1 MELRPWTLPNFLTF
15 LRLLVLPFLIV
26 AILEGRHE
34 SALVLFL
41 AAAVTDI
48 VDGYLARHFGMS
60 SPLGAYLD
68 PIADKLFLVSA
79 FIVFT
84 LPTTPTRVHVPVWL
98 LVVTIFKD
106 VMTLIVALVMLLAL
120 DIRTFPPSVLGKATT
135 FLEICTVTAILLTNT
150 SWLPEIVPQVLFRL
164 VLVASVASGFHYTWQ
179 SSNRLKAGGS

>member
-1 MELRPWTLPNFLTF
+1 MVELRPWTLPNFLTF
-15 LRLLVLPFLIV
+15 CRLVVLPFLIV
-26 AILEGRHE
+26 AILEGRFE

-48 VDGYLARHFGMS
+48 VDGFLARRFGMS

-84 LPTTPTRVHVPVWL
+84 LPTTPTRIHVPVWL

-106 VMTLIVALVMLLAL
+106 VMTLIIALVMLLAL

-135 FLEICTVTAILLTNT
+135 FLEISTVVAILLANIG
-150 SWLPEIVPQVLFRL
+150 WMPDLVAQVLFRV
-164 VLVASVASGFHYTWQ
+164 VLVAALATGLHYTWRA
-179 SSNRLKAGGS
+179 SNNLKLHK